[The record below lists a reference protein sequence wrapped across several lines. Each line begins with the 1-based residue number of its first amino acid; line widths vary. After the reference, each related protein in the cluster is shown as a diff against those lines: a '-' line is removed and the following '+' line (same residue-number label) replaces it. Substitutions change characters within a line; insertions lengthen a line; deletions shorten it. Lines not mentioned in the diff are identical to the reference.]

1 MTSLLN
7 YPFELVAPMAAIVSI
22 LLLPL
27 GPLLI
32 PRFYLIFLLIYFTCF
47 LYTQINHVFK
57 FWLTVSNIKKTI
69 RRWNQLNNNNNN
81 NNNTTMTNM
90 NDNEK
95 EGTSAS
101 SAPASPTPTPTRERY
116 PIMDDDRLNEMET
129 NLKLYDDN
137 HFVHAFIVP
146 NYAEPEALL
155 RDTIKRLANHRNAQS
170 NYVII
175 LAMEGSETGYE
186 PKADN
191 LTNYF
196 KDSFLHFIVTVHPP
210 DIPGESRGKGSNVAW
225 AARHGCA
232 EMIQRGV
239 DRRRVIL
246 TVSDSDSSIPE
257 LYVKEVEKT
266 FTQAED
272 PYFLL
277 FAPPIFF
284 SRNAF
289 DVPAAV
295 RMTDITWS
303 AMVMSNLSNSRGI
316 AFPCSTY
323 SLSMIL
329 AERVGYWDTDADS
342 VGEDMHMMLKC
353 FFKTDGLARCAPI
366 FVPINLTNVQT
377 NGYLSNMHAR
387 YVQAK
392 RHYNGVADVS
402 YTLRSAAGLV
412 DLADGQKNKY
422 MMGLLNTNS
431 NKKSSMYASPT
442 FWFDKLLV
450 CAKVLEAH
458 MIPVTSGWL
467 MFAAV
472 PLMQFILFPPH
483 SMVDFVDPADNPI
496 LTSDFYATLWNIV
509 KIITV
514 FLPLPLFGTLSIYEH
529 LHRVVDRE
537 LYRKSPLESRT
548 WRNVFDYITL
558 PIAAWL
564 FMTIPSTIA
573 CIKRLYKPTD
583 QYIVAE
589 KFFDEDSDG
598 DSHSL

>member
-57 FWLTVSNIKKTI
+57 FWITVSNIKKTI
-69 RRWNQLNNNNNN
+69 RNWNLNERNNDNNNNNN
-81 NNNTTMTNM
+81 NNIN
-90 NDNEK
+90 NDGEK
-95 EGTSAS
+95 GSSAAS
-101 SAPASPTPTPTRERY
+101 SAPASPSPTPTRERY
-116 PIMDDDRLNEMET
+116 PSLADEDERLDEMEAS
-129 NLKLYDDN
+129 LKLYEDS
-137 HFVHAFIVP
+137 HFIHAFIVP

-155 RDTIKRLANHRNAQS
+155 RDTIKRLANHRNAQT

-175 LAMEGSETGYE
+175 LAMEASETGFE
-186 PKADN
+186 PKAES

-196 KDSFLHFIVTVHPP
+196 KDSFLHFIVTVHPS

-225 AARHGCA
+225 AARNGCA

-284 SRNAF
+284 SRNSF

-323 SLSMIL
+323 SLSMVL

-377 NGYLSNMHAR
+377 NGYLSNMYAR
-387 YVQAK
+387 FVQAK

-402 YTLRSAAGLV
+402 YTLRSAAGV
-412 DLADGQKNKY
+412 QQWADGNKNSKY
-422 MMGLLNTNS
+422 MVGSLLHD
-431 NKKSSMYASPT
+431 KKSSMYASPT
-442 FWFDKLLV
+442 FWFDKFLICV
-450 CAKVLEAH
+450 KVLEAH

-483 SMVDFVDPADNPI
+483 SMVAIVDPADNPI

-514 FLPLPLFGTLSIYEH
+514 FLPFPLFGTLSIYEH
-529 LHRVVDRE
+529 LHRIVDRE
-537 LYRKSPLESRT
+537 LYRKAKSESRS
-548 WRNVFDYITL
+548 WKNVFDYITL
-558 PIAAWL
+558 PIAAWM

-589 KFFDEDSDG
+589 KFFDED
-598 DSHSL
+598 DSA

>member
-1 MTSLLN
+1 
-7 YPFELVAPMAAIVSI
+7 MAAIGSI

-32 PRFYLIFLLIYFTCF
+32 PRLYLIFLLFYFTCF

-57 FWLTVSNIKKTI
+57 FYLTAKNMKRTI
-69 RRWNQLNNNNNN
+69 RQWNTRN
-81 NNNTTMTNM
+81 
-90 NDNEK
+90 
-95 EGTSAS
+95 
-101 SAPASPTPTPTRERY
+101 SPTSGNSSPSR
-116 PIMDDDRLNEMET
+116 DRTMSDEGRLEEMESS
-129 NLKLYDDN
+129 LKTFERSSLIQ
-137 HFVHAFIVP
+137 AFIVP

-155 RDTIKRLANHRNAQS
+155 RDTIKRLANHSNAQT

-175 LAMEGSETGYE
+175 LAMEASEQGQSV
-186 PKADN
+186 KAES
-191 LTNYF
+191 LATYF
-196 KDSFLHFIVTVHPP
+196 KDSFLHFIVTVHPT
-210 DIPGESRGKGSNVAW
+210 DIPGESRGKGSNVAH
-225 AARHGCA
+225 AARVGCA
-232 EMIQRGV
+232 EMVQRGV
-239 DRRRVIL
+239 DRRQVIL

-257 LYVKEVEKT
+257 LYVREVERS
-266 FTQAED
+266 FTQADD

-303 AMVMSNLSNSRGI
+303 AMVMSNLSSGRGI

-329 AERVGYWDTDADS
+329 AERVGFWDTDADS

-353 FFKTDGLARCAPI
+353 FFKTDGLARCCPI

-377 NGYLSNMHAR
+377 PGFWSNMNAR

-392 RHYNGVADVS
+392 RHYNGVADVA
-402 YTLRSAAGLV
+402 YTLRNAFGVRSVAV
-412 DLADGQKNKY
+412 DGNGVVLHGPSLA
-422 MMGLLNTNS
+422 
-431 NKKSSMYASPT
+431 KKTSMYASPT
-442 FWFDKLLV
+442 YWIDKLVV
-450 CAKVLEAH
+450 CVKVLEAH
-458 MIPVTSGWL
+458 MIPVSSGWL

-483 SMVDFVDPADNPI
+483 PTVAFVDPADNPI
-496 LTSDFYATLWNIV
+496 LTSDFYCTLWNIV

-514 FLPLPLFGTLSIYEH
+514 LLPMPLFGTLAIYEQ

-537 LYRKSPLESRT
+537 LYRKAKSESRS
-548 WRNVFDYITL
+548 WRNVFDYATL
-558 PIAAWL
+558 PIAAWM

-573 CIKRLYKPTD
+573 CIKRLYKTND

-589 KFFDEDSDG
+589 KFFDEEKV
-598 DSHSL
+598 

>member
-1 MTSLLN
+1 MSALLN

-32 PRFYLIFLLIYFTCF
+32 PRFYLLFLLIYFTCF

-57 FWLTVSNIKKTI
+57 FWITVSNIKKTI
-69 RRWNQLNNNNNN
+69 RNWNLNERNNTNN
-81 NNNTTMTNM
+81 NNNTP
-90 NDNEK
+90 
-95 EGTSAS
+95 S
-101 SAPASPTPTPTRERY
+101 STVSSSPASPSPTPTRERY
-116 PIMDDDRLNEMET
+116 PTSSDDDERFNEMEQT
-129 NLKLYDDN
+129 LKLYEDS
-137 HFVHAFIVP
+137 HFIHAFIVP
-146 NYAEPEALL
+146 NYAEPEGLL
-155 RDTIKRLANHRNAQS
+155 RDTIKRLANHRNAQT

-175 LAMEGSETGYE
+175 LAMEASEVGYQT
-186 PKADN
+186 KADS

-196 KDSFLHFIVTVHPP
+196 KDSFLHFIVTAHPA

-225 AARHGCA
+225 AARTGCA
-232 EMIQRGV
+232 EMVQRGV

-257 LYVKEVEKT
+257 LYVKEVEKS
-266 FTQAED
+266 FNQAED

-284 SRNAF
+284 SRNTF
-289 DVPAAV
+289 EVPAAV

-323 SLSMIL
+323 SLSMVL

-377 NGYLSNMHAR
+377 NGYLSNLYAR
-387 YVQAK
+387 FVQAK
-392 RHYNGVADVS
+392 RHYNGVADVA
-402 YTLRSAAGLV
+402 YTLRNAAGLK
-412 DLADGQKNKY
+412 DLNLDGKHSVGSLLHDSKKN
-422 MMGLLNTNS
+422 
-431 NKKSSMYASPT
+431 SMYASPT
-442 FWFDKLLV
+442 FWFDKLLI
-450 CAKVLEAH
+450 CLKVLEAH

-483 SMVDFVDPADNPI
+483 SMVAIVDPADNPI

-514 FLPLPLFGTLSIYEH
+514 FLPFPLFATLAIYEH
-529 LHRVVDRE
+529 LHRVVDKE
-537 LYRKSPLESRT
+537 LYRKAKSETRS
-548 WRNVFDYITL
+548 WKNVFDYITL
-558 PIAAWL
+558 PIAAWF

-589 KFFDEDSDG
+589 KFFDESD
-598 DSHSL
+598 DQV

>member
-32 PRFYLIFLLIYFTCF
+32 PLLDHCLKY
-47 LYTQINHVFK
+47 QENHTSLEFERNN
-57 FWLTVSNIKKTI
+57 LNSNNNTHV
-69 RRWNQLNNNNNN
+69 NDNVNNNNNS
-81 NNNTTMTNM
+81 TTVMI
-90 NDNEK
+90 DDEK
-95 EGTSAS
+95 DGFAAS
-101 SAPASPTPTPTRERY
+101 SAPASPSPTPTRERY
-116 PIMDDDRLNEMET
+116 PSVAEDDERMNDMEAS
-129 NLKLYDDN
+129 LKLYEDS

-155 RDTIKRLANHRNAQS
+155 RDTIKRLANHRNAQT

-175 LAMEGSETGYE
+175 LAMEASETGFE
-186 PKADN
+186 PKAES
-191 LTNYF
+191 LTHYF
-196 KDSFLHFIVTVHPP
+196 KDSFLHFIVTVHPA
-210 DIPGESRGKGSNVAW
+210 DIPGESRGKGANVAW

-232 EMIQRGV
+232 EMIQHGV

-266 FTQAED
+266 FTQAEE

-303 AMVMSNLSNSRGI
+303 AMVMANLSNSRGI

-377 NGYLSNMHAR
+377 NGYFSNMHAR
-387 YVQAK
+387 YIQAK

-402 YTLRSAAGLV
+402 YTLRSAAGLHSP
-412 DLADGQKNKY
+412 ASDGNQSKVM
-422 MMGLLNTNS
+422 MMGGSGAFIGNH
-431 NKKSSMYASPT
+431 KKSSMYASPT
-442 FWFDKLLV
+442 FWFDKLLICV
-450 CAKVLEAH
+450 KVLEAH

-483 SMVDFVDPADNPI
+483 SMVAIVDPADNPI

-514 FLPLPLFGTLSIYEH
+514 FLPFPLFATLSIYEH
-529 LHRVVDRE
+529 LHRMVDRE
-537 LYRKSPLESRT
+537 LYRKAKPDCRS

-558 PIAAWL
+558 PIAAWM

-589 KFFDEDSDG
+589 KFFDDEDDH
-598 DSHSL
+598 DSA

>member
-1 MTSLLN
+1 MLLN
-7 YPFELVAPMAAIVSI
+7 YPFELVAPMAAIGSI

-32 PRFYLIFLLIYFTCF
+32 PRIYLVFLILYFTCF

-57 FWLTVSNIKKTI
+57 FWITASNIKKTI
-69 RRWNQLNNNNNN
+69 RNWNALQRANNAA
-81 NNNTTMTNM
+81 
-90 NDNEK
+90 DK
-95 EGTSAS
+95 LSPSAAS
-101 SAPASPTPTPTRERY
+101 SGPASPSPTPTRERY
-116 PIMDDDRLNEMET
+116 ASIVDDERFEEMEAT
-129 NLKLYDDN
+129 LKLYEDS
-137 HFVHAFIVP
+137 HFIHAFVVP
-146 NYAEPEALL
+146 NYGEPEALL
-155 RDTIKRLANHRNAQS
+155 RDTIKRLANHRNAQT

-175 LAMEGSETGYE
+175 LAMEASEVGYE
-186 PKADN
+186 TKAES

-196 KDSFLHFIVTVHPP
+196 KDSFLHFIVTAHPA
-210 DIPGESRGKGSNVAW
+210 DIPGEARGKGSNVCY
-225 AARHGCA
+225 AARVGCS
-232 EMIQRGV
+232 EMVQRGV

-257 LYVKEVEKT
+257 LYVKEVEKS

-284 SRNAF
+284 SRNSF
-289 DVPAAV
+289 EVPAAV
-295 RMTDITWS
+295 RMADITWS

-323 SLSMIL
+323 SLSMVL
-329 AERVGYWDTDADS
+329 AERVGFWDTDQDA

-366 FVPINLTNVQT
+366 FVPINLTNVQAS
-377 NGYLSNMHAR
+377 GYMSNLHAR

-392 RHYNGVADVS
+392 RHYNGVADVA
-402 YTLRSAAGLV
+402 YTLRNAFGVRSLSV
-412 DLADGQKNKY
+412 DANG
-422 MMGLLNTNS
+422 MVLNAPSLT
-431 NKKSSMYASPT
+431 KKSSMYASPT
-442 FWFDKLLV
+442 FWIDKLICCV
-450 CAKVLEAH
+450 KVLEAH
-458 MIPVTSGWL
+458 MIPVTSAWL

-483 SMVDFVDPADNPI
+483 PMFLIVDPADNPI
-496 LTSDFYATLWNIV
+496 LTSEFYATLWNIV

-514 FLPLPLFGTLSIYEH
+514 FLPFPLFGTLAIYES

-537 LYRKSPLESRT
+537 LFRKVRSESRT
-548 WRNVFDYITL
+548 WRNVFDYISL

-573 CIKRLYKPTD
+573 CIKRLYKSND

-589 KFFDEDSDG
+589 KFFEEDDREE
-598 DSHSL
+598 